1 MDGGTL
7 AAGLELINRR
17 ALPDAAFCPEL
28 NRQDLFRLAMCS
40 GLTEINTFHK
50 IIWLIWLAS
59 DRCHC
64 HNASQQQHQ
73 TTRGRKVVASG
84 FRIIGYC
91 FGLLALYAIWR
102 DMTSP
107 SLVSEVFGQ
116 FWFEHSPTSLQV
128 VEAIISRYL
137 DPCGLFVSIG
147 CEPFLWH
154 PLIATTLGWP
164 AALMFIFLMLIFLG
178 LARLISRRSL
188 RRTTGRSLKR
198 SGER

>member
-1 MDGGTL
+1 MHFSNSTKERGG
-7 AAGLELINRR
+7 G
-17 ALPDAAFCPEL
+17 
-28 NRQDLFRLAMCS
+28 
-40 GLTEINTFHK
+40 
-50 IIWLIWLAS
+50 
-59 DRCHC
+59 
-64 HNASQQQHQ
+64 
-73 TTRGRKVVASG
+73 KVVASG

-91 FGLLALYAIWR
+91 FGLLSLYGIWR

-107 SLVSEVFGQ
+107 DQVSEAFGQ
-116 FWFEHSPTSLQV
+116 FWFEYSPTSLQA
-128 VEAIISRYL
+128 VEAIVSRYL
-137 DPCGLFVSIG
+137 DPCGLLVSIG

-178 LARLISRRSL
+178 LARLISGRSL